1 MPVSCKSYEKKN
13 MSSISMI
20 CFLQVSMYKFGFG
33 VVRKATSVTFYV
45 LPDLPTSFPP
55 ITATLTVFFCFLDNP
70 LKMLKGLVFF
80 WLGEDM
86 GVTSWAGWGAA
97 TVKYRQKNTL
107 FVTQQLLRHTR
118 GGCSL
123 VPVVC
128 PNHPHYAPLCLAGDN
143 DGIKMWRTHTRYNEL
158 RQN

>member
-1 MPVSCKSYEKKN
+1 MN
-13 MSSISMI
+13 RR
-20 CFLQVSMYKFGFG
+20 
-33 VVRKATSVTFYV
+33 VRKRTTKAARKNIQFLPFQRFIFFMCLSMSIHVLIWIGSGSKSNKCNT

-55 ITATLTVFFCFLDNP
+55 ITATLTVFFCFRENP

-128 PNHPHYAPLCLAGDN
+128 PNHP
-143 DGIKMWRTHTRYNEL
+143 
-158 RQN
+158 Q